1 MDIKE
6 VKELIAEGE
15 IISIDVRYFDITGRM
30 RHVTVSPSYF
40 NRIMEKGV
48 GIDGSSVPGFATIQN
63 SDMRV
68 KPDLSTA
75 FWDPFVDGMLNV
87 FGDVYLAGTENIF
100 HRYPRHVLR
109 KAVNLIRNQNIA
121 DDIFALG
128 ELEFYLFKEVQ
139 FEDDFFLLDY
149 SEDLVG
155 VRKGY
160 HIAEP
165 LDEFIEMRNAIVSI
179 LEDMNI
185 KVKYHH
191 HEVGTKGQHEV
202 ELAFAP
208 VLSIADHVEVAKYVI
223 KKVAEDWEMKATFM
237 PKPIY
242 GEAGSGLHFHLYLF
256 KNGVNIFNMRKGKLN
271 NTARF
276 FIGGI
281 LKHAKSLTAFTNP
294 STNSFKRLMSGF
306 EAPTAINYS
315 IANRSSAIRIPGYA
329 DKRSIDIEYRPPDAT
344 MNTYLGLAAIIMAG
358 LDGIL
363 NKIDPGEPV
372 EGNVYEKADDYERLP
387 SSLCEALDALEKDK
401 EYLLFEDVFTE
412 DLINE
417 WIELKRNEYREVS
430 LRPVPLEFRMYF

>member
-15 IISIDVRYFDITGRM
+15 IRNIDVRYFDLPGRM
-30 RHVTVSPSYF
+30 RHVTVSSSYF

-48 GIDGSSVPGFATIQN
+48 GIDGSSIPGFASIQN

-75 FWDPFVDGMLNV
+75 FWDPFFDGVLDV
-87 FGDVYLAGTENIF
+87 FGDVYLAGNESIF
-100 HRYPRHVLR
+100 HMYPRHVLR
-109 KAVNLIRNQNIA
+109 KAINFARERGIA

-139 FEDDFFLLDY
+139 LEDNFFILDY
-149 SEDLVG
+149 SEDLIS

-165 LDEFIEMRNAIVSI
+165 LDEFIEMRNTIVDI
-179 LEDMNI
+179 LEDTNI

-208 VLSIADHVEVAKYVI
+208 VLSMADHVEVAKYII

-237 PKPIY
+237 PKPLF

-256 KNGVNIFNMRKGKLN
+256 KDGVNIFRMEEGRLN
-271 NTARF
+271 DSARF
-276 FIGGI
+276 FVGGI

-329 DKRSIDIEYRPPDAT
+329 DRKSIDIEYRPPDAT

-358 LDGIL
+358 IDGVL
-363 NKIDPGEPV
+363 NEIDPGEPV
-372 EGNVYEKADDYERLP
+372 EDNVYEKRDKFEQLP
-387 SSLCEALDALEKDK
+387 SSLCEALNALSSDMD
-401 EYLLFEDVFTE
+401 YLLVSDVFTE
-412 DLINE
+412 DLIRK
-417 WIELKRNEYREVS
+417 WIEIKKEEYREVS
-430 LRPVPLEFRMYF
+430 LRPVPIEYRMYF